1 MNKCVISVVKYI
13 PQDEGQNLVQE
24 EGTRWYGE
32 NVIYAL
38 NIFSD
43 KVLDN
48 EVKVWFEKE
57 KTIRPPY

>member
-1 MNKCVISVVKYI
+1 MNKCVISVVKYF

-32 NVIYAL
+32 SVIYAL
-38 NIFSD
+38 NIFFND

-48 EVKVWFEKE
+48 EVKV
-57 KTIRPPY
+57 